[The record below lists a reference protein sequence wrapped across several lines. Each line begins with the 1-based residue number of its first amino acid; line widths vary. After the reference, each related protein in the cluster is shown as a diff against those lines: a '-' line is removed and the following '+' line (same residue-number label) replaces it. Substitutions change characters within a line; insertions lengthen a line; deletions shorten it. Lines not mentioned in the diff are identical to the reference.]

1 MFMSG
6 LFRRYNVVLKKRPIL
21 TQTATATS
29 LAGLGDLIVQM
40 SSEKAFNTTKFLGFT
55 AYAGAYSGPLMHFW
69 FGFLARRFHSF
80 PKMKGLLYK
89 QIVHHGFANPFMYA
103 PSFYLAQ
110 GVWLQKSYDET
121 LTTLKKNYFSLLQT
135 TWVVWMPLTGV
146 QFLFVPVQ
154 YQVLFASSCVFF
166 WNVFMASL

>member
-1 MFMSG
+1 MSG

-103 PSFYLAQ
+103 TATRARVATAPRRGRHLWRQRTRLTNRCECPS
-110 GVWLQKSYDET
+110 
-121 LTTLKKNYFSLLQT
+121 
-135 TWVVWMPLTGV
+135 
-146 QFLFVPVQ
+146 
-154 YQVLFASSCVFF
+154 SSTPALPEKQ
-166 WNVFMASL
+166 NPEKHS

>member
-1 MFMSG
+1 M
-6 LFRRYNVVLKKRPIL
+6 LKKRPIL

-80 PKMKGLLYK
+80 PKMKAEMSVV
-89 QIVHHGFANPFMYA
+89 IA
-103 PSFYLAQ
+103 PIPWCEYGSDAEILRLESAWFHT
-110 GVWLQKSYDET
+110 DDDTHIRE
-121 LTTLKKNYFSLLQT
+121 
-135 TWVVWMPLTGV
+135 
-146 QFLFVPVQ
+146 
-154 YQVLFASSCVFF
+154 
-166 WNVFMASL
+166 